1 MGSPAKLDEELLTCE
16 QVQRWCRHGRLE
28 ELSLADL
35 LAVERHCEQCV
46 KCRRLA
52 YGPER
57 HRPVTSIPSPSPVP
71 SPPRYL
77 AAQIKSEAH
86 QRLPAQQACV
96 RKRLIGSPHF
106 LAVCAVITA
115 GIIAT
120 LAAVYYFNSSKPRED
135 AWAPAFVVIS
145 GGGTIILADSEDPA
159 RTVSTEEM
167 LERFSQRQ
175 ATSGRQDTG
184 SETRE
189 MLDLPKTP
197 IPAVTTTPA
206 VELSSPASSGR
217 L

>member
-1 MGSPAKLDEELLTCE
+1 
-16 QVQRWCRHGRLE
+16 
-28 ELSLADL
+28 
-35 LAVERHCEQCV
+35 
-46 KCRRLA
+46 
-52 YGPER
+52 
-57 HRPVTSIPSPSPVP
+57 
-71 SPPRYL
+71 
-77 AAQIKSEAH
+77 
-86 QRLPAQQACV
+86 
-96 RKRLIGSPHF
+96 
-106 LAVCAVITA
+106 VITA

-135 AWAPAFVVIS
+135 AWAPALVVTS
-145 GGGTIILADSEDPA
+145 GSGTIILADSEDPA

-189 MLDLPKTP
+189 MDHLPKAP
-197 IPAVTTTPA
+197 LSAVTTTPA

>member
-1 MGSPAKLDEELLTCE
+1 MGSPVKLDEELLTCE

-135 AWAPAFVVIS
+135 AWAPALVVTS
-145 GGGTIILADSEDPA
+145 GSGTIILADSEDPA

-189 MLDLPKTP
+189 MDHLPKAP
-197 IPAVTTTPA
+197 LSAVTTTPA